1 MHEAQ
6 QYLLNPDNPPSLY
19 VIIGG
24 KRRRLFINRPQ
35 NEIGII
41 APRKK
46 KSGYIFYQWDSIEKV
61 CYPTE
66 RTVVSEEEKNS
77 RLVRKYQ
84 RLAAQATFSS
94 PYLRKVE
101 NADKS
106 KGLYENHLTSG
117 TAIDG
122 NVISLNAVEKWCGRF
137 VMDMFRQAIKECRR
151 FDSGR
156 FDFRGYDGSLWVE
169 PCAET
174 EDGYQKGDLRAGLC
188 KEYRGCGNGYYYIL
202 INDDNFIGYDID

>member
-6 QYLLNPDNPPSLY
+6 QYLMNPANPPSLH

-46 KSGYIFYQWDSIEKV
+46 KNGYFFNQWNTIEKI

-66 RTVVSEEEKNS
+66 KRTVSIEDKNA

-84 RLAAQATFSS
+84 RMAAQATFSS

-101 NADKS
+101 VADPG
-106 KGLYENHLTSG
+106 KGLYENNLTTG
-117 TAIDG
+117 TGIDG
-122 NVISLNAVEKWCGRF
+122 NVISLNAVEKWCGRY
-137 VMDMFRQAIKECRR
+137 VMAEFRQAIKECKR

-174 EDGYQKGDLRAGLC
+174 EEGYRKGDLRAGLC

-202 INDDNFIGYDID
+202 INDENFIGYDID